1 MALWDPITQCGSYGL
16 SGIIYYSGNLRF
28 HMFKQRLRKHLKNIY
43 YSILLMLN
51 YFYDYKRYNK
61 YYAKDNQK
69 NKTKEQLEA
78 WILQDKHRIEKAFSL
93 PMPRPSFGKDP
104 LNRLVHNTKEYKARY
119 GKSKIYFIS
128 LGAIKAYKRFHEE
141 NGYEL
146 PSFYNNLVALLDIED
161 FTSSETEVSGYYLYT
176 QEDNTDT
183 NIEQFM
189 RSRHSFRNFSADNIT
204 QDTLKNIV
212 SLSITAPSVCNRQ
225 HWKIHFFE
233 GDKKL
238 EVLKLQN
245 GNTGFTDNIPMIAV
259 VTSDLSAFYT
269 PDERNQPYTD
279 GGIFAM
285 NLMYSIEAAGLKS
298 CPLNWCNS
306 FRNEKKLHKLGYIPE
321 SEAVVVVI
329 AFGYPSKSSILAKS
343 PRLDLEKFYTI
354 H

>member
-1 MALWDPITQCGSYGL
+1 ML
-16 SGIIYYSGNLRF
+16 
-28 HMFKQRLRKHLKNIY
+28 KQLLKKPLKNIY
-43 YSILLMLN
+43 YSIILMLN

-61 YYAKDNQK
+61 YYAKDNKK

-93 PMPRPSFGKDP
+93 PTPRPSFGKDP
-104 LNRLVHNTKEYKARY
+104 LYRLVHNTKEYKARY

-128 LGAIKAYKRFHEE
+128 LGAIKAYKTFHEE
-141 NGYEL
+141 NQYEL
-146 PSFYNNLVALLDIED
+146 PPFYNELIVLLDADD
-161 FTSSETEVSGYYLYT
+161 FSSPETEVSGYYLYT
-176 QEDNTDT
+176 QEDCT

-189 RSRHSFRNFSADNIT
+189 RSRHSFRNFSSNVIT
-204 QDTLKNIV
+204 QDTVKNIV

-269 PDERNQPYTD
+269 PGERNQPYTD

-285 NLMYSIEAAGLKS
+285 NLMYSIEAVGLKS

-306 FRNEKKLHKLGYIPE
+306 YKDEEKLHQLGYIPK
-321 SEAVVVVI
+321 SEAVVVII
-329 AFGYPSKSSILAKS
+329 AFGYPSETSILAKS
-343 PRLDLEKFYTI
+343 PRLDLENFYTI

>member
-1 MALWDPITQCGSYGL
+1 ML
-16 SGIIYYSGNLRF
+16 
-28 HMFKQRLRKHLKNIY
+28 KQRLKRPLKNIY
-43 YSILLMLN
+43 YSILLILN
-51 YFYDYKRYNK
+51 YFYDYKRYSK

-93 PMPRPSFGKDP
+93 PTPRPSFGKDP
-104 LNRLVHNTKEYKARY
+104 LYRLVHNTKEYESRY

-128 LGAIKAYKRFHEE
+128 LGAIKAYKKFHED
-141 NGYEL
+141 NQYEL
-146 PSFYNNLVALLDIED
+146 PSFYNELVILLDSDD
-161 FTSSETEVSGYYLYT
+161 FSAPETELSGYYSYNP
-176 QEDNTDT
+176 EDNT

-189 RSRHSFRNFSADNIT
+189 RSRHSFRNFSSDKIT
-204 QDTLKNIV
+204 LDTLKHIV
-212 SLSITAPSVCNRQ
+212 SLSTTAPSVCNRQ

-259 VTSDLSAFYT
+259 VTSNLSAFYT
-269 PDERNQPYTD
+269 PGERNQPYTD

-285 NLMYSIEAAGLKS
+285 NLMYSIEAVGLKS

-306 FRNEKKLHKLGYIPE
+306 SKYEKKLHNLGYIPE
-321 SEAVVVVI
+321 SEAVVVII
-329 AFGYPSKSSILAKS
+329 AFGYANNTSILAKS
-343 PRLDLEKFYTI
+343 PRLDLDNFYKL